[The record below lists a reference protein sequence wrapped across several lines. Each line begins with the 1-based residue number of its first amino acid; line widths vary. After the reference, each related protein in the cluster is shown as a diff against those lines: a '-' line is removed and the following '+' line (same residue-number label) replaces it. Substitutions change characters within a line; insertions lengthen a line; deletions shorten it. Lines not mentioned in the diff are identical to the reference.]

1 MSLLGYRELN
11 FNFTKI
17 GNNKHKQKVLLN
29 QKIANP
35 EKC

>member
-17 GNNKHKQKVLLN
+17 GNNKHKQKVLN